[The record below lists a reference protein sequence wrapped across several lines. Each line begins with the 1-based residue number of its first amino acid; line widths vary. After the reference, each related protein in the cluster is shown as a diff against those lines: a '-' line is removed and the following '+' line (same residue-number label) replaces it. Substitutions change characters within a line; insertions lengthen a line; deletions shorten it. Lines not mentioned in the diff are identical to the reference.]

1 MRAKWEQNISE
12 SLVEQFYNKQ
22 TEEEIDAGF
31 NETLSFGTAGIRNT
45 FGIGPGRLNKFT
57 IQKFALGLA
66 KYLKNLSI
74 NPRVIIHFDTRHL
87 SKEFAIEI
95 AKVLGTQNIPIIL
108 PNTYKSTPE
117 LSFAVRHLNMTAG
130 IMITAS
136 HNPKNYNGIKVYGP
150 DGGQLLTEASLKL
163 SSYIDTVKDPLNI
176 QTEAFEVL
184 KKKKLILPFKEETT
198 QSYKSSIK
206 NLVGHFTNAQ
216 SKIILTSLHGTSLP
230 LLSQILK
237 DLSYSNYVIEE
248 LQSKPD
254 GDFPTLNV
262 ANPEM
267 EDTFDLG
274 KQLAEKED
282 AQLIIATDPDADR
295 LGIVERYKDGSTRY
309 FNGNEIG
316 LLLIKLRNS
325 QVSDTQ
331 HKYIIKSVVTGALS
345 EKLAKS
351 LNIKVI
357 NVLTGFK
364 YISEQLKHFKNNT
377 SQLVLAFE
385 ESHGYLIEDF
395 SRDKDAIQT
404 ATLLIKY
411 KEQLT
416 QANKTFKDVLN
427 EIYQEFGYFK
437 DKTLSPTFD
446 GIKGR
451 NKIKEIMN
459 TLKNVETIELNNLT
473 PLSIEN
479 YISKQSR
486 NIKTGDIQAIQLPK
500 TDLIKFIFEE
510 GFIAVRPSGTEPKMK
525 LYFSLNVDNLNEVI
539 EEFKVKFN
547 LK

>member
-95 AKVLGTQNIPIIL
+95 AKVLGTQNIPVIL

-136 HNPKNYNGIKVYGP
+136 HNPKNYNGIKVYGS

-163 SSYIDTVKDPLNI
+163 SSYIDTVEDPLNI

-184 KKKKLILPFKEETT
+184 KSKKLILPFKEETT

-216 SKIILTSLHGTSLP
+216 SKTILTSLHGTSLP

-237 DLSYSNYVIEE
+237 DLSYPNYVIEE

-274 KQLAEKED
+274 KQLAERED

-295 LGIVERYKDGSTRY
+295 LGIVERYEDGSTRY

-316 LLLIKLRNS
+316 LLLTKLRNS
-325 QVSDTQ
+325 QISDTQ

-351 LNIKVI
+351 LNINVI

-437 DKTLSPTFD
+437 DKTLSPTFE
-446 GIKGR
+446 GEKGR

-486 NIKTGDIQAIQLPK
+486 NIKTGDIQTIQLPK

>member
-95 AKVLGTQNIPIIL
+95 AKVLGTQNIPVIL

-136 HNPKNYNGIKVYGP
+136 HNPKNYNGIKVYGS

-184 KKKKLILPFKEETT
+184 KSKKLILPFKEETT

-206 NLVGHFTNAQ
+206 NLVGHFTHAQ
-216 SKIILTSLHGTSLP
+216 SKTILTSLHGTSLP

-295 LGIVERYKDGSTRY
+295 LGIVERYEDGSTRY

-325 QVSDTQ
+325 QISDSQ

-446 GIKGR
+446 GEKGR

>member
-95 AKVLGTQNIPIIL
+95 AKVLGTQNIPVTL

-136 HNPKNYNGIKVYGP
+136 HNPKNYNGIKVYGS
-150 DGGQLLTEASLKL
+150 DGGQLLTKASLKL
-163 SSYIDTVKDPLNI
+163 SSYIDTVKYPLNI

-184 KKKKLILPFKEETT
+184 KSKKLILPFKEETT

-206 NLVGHFTNAQ
+206 NLVGYFTNAQ
-216 SKIILTSLHGTSLP
+216 SKTILTSLHGTSLP

-295 LGIVERYKDGSTRY
+295 LGIVERYEDGSTRY

-316 LLLIKLRNS
+316 LLLIKLRNL
-325 QVSDTQ
+325 QLSDTQ

-357 NVLTGFK
+357 KVLTGFK

-385 ESHGYLIEDF
+385 ESHGYLIENF

-446 GIKGR
+446 GTKGR

-459 TLKNVETIELNNLT
+459 TLKNIETIELNNLT

-479 YISKQSR
+479 YISQQSR

-547 LK
+547 LN

>member
-95 AKVLGTQNIPIIL
+95 AKVLGTQNIPVIL

-136 HNPKNYNGIKVYGP
+136 HNPKNYNGIKVYDS

-163 SSYIDTVKDPLNI
+163 SSYIDTVEDPLNI

-184 KKKKLILPFKEETT
+184 KSKKLILPFKEETT

-216 SKIILTSLHGTSLP
+216 SKTILTSLHGTSLP

-237 DLSYSNYVIEE
+237 DLSYLNYVIEE

-295 LGIVERYKDGSTRY
+295 LGIVERYEDGSTRY

-325 QVSDTQ
+325 QISDSQ

-364 YISEQLKHFKNNT
+364 YISEQLEYFKNNT

-437 DKTLSPTFD
+437 DKTLSPTFE
-446 GIKGR
+446 GEKGR

-486 NIKTGDIQAIQLPK
+486 NIKTGDIQTIQLPK

>member
-57 IQKFALGLA
+57 IQKFALGLV

-95 AKVLGTQNIPIIL
+95 AKVLGTQNTPVTL

-136 HNPKNYNGIKVYGP
+136 HNPKNYNGIKVYGS
-150 DGGQLLTEASLKL
+150 DGGQLLTKASLKL
-163 SSYIDTVKDPLNI
+163 SSYIDTVKYPLNI

-184 KKKKLILPFKEETT
+184 KSKKLILPFKEETT

-206 NLVGHFTNAQ
+206 NLVGYFTNAQ
-216 SKIILTSLHGTSLP
+216 SKTILTSLHGTSLP

-295 LGIVERYKDGSTRY
+295 LGIVERYEDGSTRY

-316 LLLIKLRNS
+316 LLLIKLRNL
-325 QVSDTQ
+325 QLSDTQ

-385 ESHGYLIEDF
+385 ESHGYLIENF

-446 GIKGR
+446 GTKGR

-547 LK
+547 LN

>member
-95 AKVLGTQNIPIIL
+95 AKVLGTQNIPVIL

-136 HNPKNYNGIKVYGP
+136 HNPKNYNGIKVYGS

-184 KKKKLILPFKEETT
+184 KSKKLILPFKEETT

-216 SKIILTSLHGTSLP
+216 SKTILTSLHGTSLP

>member
-95 AKVLGTQNIPIIL
+95 AKVLGTQNIPVIL

-136 HNPKNYNGIKVYGP
+136 HNPKNYNGIKVYGS

-184 KKKKLILPFKEETT
+184 KSNKLILPFKEETT

-206 NLVGHFTNAQ
+206 NLVGHFTHAQ
-216 SKIILTSLHGTSLP
+216 SKTILTSLHGTSLP

-262 ANPEM
+262 ANPET

-295 LGIVERYKDGSTRY
+295 LGIVERYEDGSTRY

-325 QVSDTQ
+325 QISDSQ

-437 DKTLSPTFD
+437 DKTLSPTFE
-446 GIKGR
+446 GEKGR

-486 NIKTGDIQAIQLPK
+486 NIKTDDIQTIQLPK

>member
-95 AKVLGTQNIPIIL
+95 AKVLGTQNIPVTL

-136 HNPKNYNGIKVYGP
+136 HNPKNYNGIKVYGS
-150 DGGQLLTEASLKL
+150 DGGQLLTKASLKL
-163 SSYIDTVKDPLNI
+163 SSYIDTVKYPLNI

-184 KKKKLILPFKEETT
+184 KSKKLILPFKEETT

-206 NLVGHFTNAQ
+206 NLVGYFTNAQ
-216 SKIILTSLHGTSLP
+216 SKTILTSLHGTSLP

-237 DLSYSNYVIEE
+237 DLSYSNYVTEE

-295 LGIVERYKDGSTRY
+295 LGIVERYEDGSTRY

-316 LLLIKLRNS
+316 LLLIKLRNP
-325 QVSDTQ
+325 QLSDTQ

-385 ESHGYLIEDF
+385 ESHGYLIENF

-446 GIKGR
+446 GTKGR

-479 YISKQSR
+479 YISKQSL

-547 LK
+547 LN

>member
-57 IQKFALGLA
+57 IQKFALGLV

-95 AKVLGTQNIPIIL
+95 AKVLGTQNIPVTL

-136 HNPKNYNGIKVYGP
+136 HNPKNYNGIKVYGS
-150 DGGQLLTEASLKL
+150 DDGQLLTKASLKL
-163 SSYIDTVKDPLNI
+163 SSYIDTVKYPLNI

-184 KKKKLILPFKEETT
+184 KSKKLILPFKEETT

-206 NLVGHFTNAQ
+206 NLVGYFTNAQ
-216 SKIILTSLHGTSLP
+216 SKTILTSLHGTSLP

-295 LGIVERYKDGSTRY
+295 LGIVERYEDGSTRY

-316 LLLIKLRNS
+316 LLLIKLRNL
-325 QVSDTQ
+325 QLSDTQ

-385 ESHGYLIEDF
+385 ESHGYLIENF

-446 GIKGR
+446 GTKGR

-459 TLKNVETIELNNLT
+459 TLENVETIELNNLT

-547 LK
+547 LN

>member
-95 AKVLGTQNIPIIL
+95 AKVLGTQNIPVIL

-136 HNPKNYNGIKVYGP
+136 HNPKNYNGIKVYGS

-184 KKKKLILPFKEETT
+184 KSNKLILPFKEETT

-206 NLVGHFTNAQ
+206 NLVGHFTHAQ
-216 SKIILTSLHGTSLP
+216 SKTILTSLHGTSLP

-295 LGIVERYKDGSTRY
+295 LGIVERYEDGSTRY

-325 QVSDTQ
+325 QISDSQ

-446 GIKGR
+446 GEKGR

>member
-95 AKVLGTQNIPIIL
+95 AKVLGTQNIPVTL

-136 HNPKNYNGIKVYGP
+136 HNPKNYNGIKVYGS
-150 DGGQLLTEASLKL
+150 DGGQLLTKASLKL
-163 SSYIDTVKDPLNI
+163 SSYIDTVKYPLNI

-184 KKKKLILPFKEETT
+184 KSKKLILPFKEETT

-206 NLVGHFTNAQ
+206 NLVGYFTNAQ
-216 SKIILTSLHGTSLP
+216 SKTILTSLHGTSLP

-295 LGIVERYKDGSTRY
+295 LGIVERYEDGSTRY

-316 LLLIKLRNS
+316 LLLIKLRNL
-325 QVSDTQ
+325 QLSDTQ

-385 ESHGYLIEDF
+385 ESHGYLIENF

-446 GIKGR
+446 GTKGR

-539 EEFKVKFN
+539 EEFKMKFN
-547 LK
+547 LN

>member
-95 AKVLGTQNIPIIL
+95 AKVLGTQNIPVIL

-136 HNPKNYNGIKVYGP
+136 HNPKNYNGIKVYGS

-163 SSYIDTVKDPLNI
+163 SSYIDTVEDPLNI

-184 KKKKLILPFKEETT
+184 KSNKLILPFKEETT

-216 SKIILTSLHGTSLP
+216 SKTILTSLHGTSLP

-262 ANPEM
+262 ANPET

-295 LGIVERYKDGSTRY
+295 LGIVERYEDGSTRY

-325 QVSDTQ
+325 QISDSQ

-385 ESHGYLIEDF
+385 ESHGYLTEDF

-437 DKTLSPTFD
+437 DKTLSPTFE
-446 GIKGR
+446 GEKGR

-486 NIKTGDIQAIQLPK
+486 NIKTDDIQTIPLPK

>member
-1 MRAKWEQNISE
+1 LRAKWEQNISE

-95 AKVLGTQNIPIIL
+95 AKVLGTQNIPVIL

-136 HNPKNYNGIKVYGP
+136 HNPKNYNGIKVYGS

-184 KKKKLILPFKEETT
+184 KSNKLILPFKEETT

-206 NLVGHFTNAQ
+206 NLVGHFTHAQ
-216 SKIILTSLHGTSLP
+216 SKTILTSLHGTSLP

-262 ANPEM
+262 ANPET

-295 LGIVERYKDGSTRY
+295 LGIVERYEDGSTRY

-325 QVSDTQ
+325 QISDSQ

-446 GIKGR
+446 GEKGR

>member
-95 AKVLGTQNIPIIL
+95 AKVLGTQNIPVIL

-136 HNPKNYNGIKVYGP
+136 HNPKNYNGIKVYGS

-163 SSYIDTVKDPLNI
+163 SSYIDTVEDPLNI

-184 KKKKLILPFKEETT
+184 KSNKLILPFKEETT

-206 NLVGHFTNAQ
+206 NLVGHFTHAQ
-216 SKIILTSLHGTSLP
+216 SKTILTSLHGTSLP

-262 ANPEM
+262 ANPET

-295 LGIVERYKDGSTRY
+295 LGIVERYEDGSTRY

-325 QVSDTQ
+325 QISDSQ

-437 DKTLSPTFD
+437 DKTLSPTFE
-446 GIKGR
+446 GEKGR

-486 NIKTGDIQAIQLPK
+486 NIKTDDIQTIQLPK

>member
-95 AKVLGTQNIPIIL
+95 AKVLGTQNIPVTL

-136 HNPKNYNGIKVYGP
+136 HNPKNYNGIKVYGS
-150 DGGQLLTEASLKL
+150 DGGQLLTKASLKL
-163 SSYIDTVKDPLNI
+163 SSYIDTVKYPLNI

-184 KKKKLILPFKEETT
+184 KSKKLILPFKEETT

-206 NLVGHFTNAQ
+206 NLVGYFTNAQ
-216 SKIILTSLHGTSLP
+216 SKTILTSLHGTSLP

-295 LGIVERYKDGSTRY
+295 LGIVERYEDGSTRY

-316 LLLIKLRNS
+316 LLLIKLRNP
-325 QVSDTQ
+325 QLSDTQ

-385 ESHGYLIEDF
+385 ESHGYLIENF

-446 GIKGR
+446 GTKGR

-547 LK
+547 LN

>member
-95 AKVLGTQNIPIIL
+95 AKVLGTQNIPVIL

-136 HNPKNYNGIKVYGP
+136 HNPKNYNGIKVYGS

-163 SSYIDTVKDPLNI
+163 SSYIDTVEDPLNI

-184 KKKKLILPFKEETT
+184 KSNKLILPFKEETT

-206 NLVGHFTNAQ
+206 NLVGHFTHAQ
-216 SKIILTSLHGTSLP
+216 SKTILTSLHGTSLP

-262 ANPEM
+262 ANPET

-295 LGIVERYKDGSTRY
+295 LGIVERYEDGSTRY

-325 QVSDTQ
+325 QISDSQ

-385 ESHGYLIEDF
+385 ESHGYLTEDF

-437 DKTLSPTFD
+437 DKTLSPTFE
-446 GIKGR
+446 GEKGR
-451 NKIKEIMN
+451 NKINEIMN

-486 NIKTGDIQAIQLPK
+486 NIKTDDIQTIQLPK

>member
-95 AKVLGTQNIPIIL
+95 AKVLGTQNIPVTL

-136 HNPKNYNGIKVYGP
+136 HNPKNYNGIKVYGS
-150 DGGQLLTEASLKL
+150 DGGQLLTKASLKL
-163 SSYIDTVKDPLNI
+163 SSYIDTVKYPLNI

-184 KKKKLILPFKEETT
+184 KSKKLILPFKEETT

-206 NLVGHFTNAQ
+206 NLVGYFTNAQ
-216 SKIILTSLHGTSLP
+216 SKTILTSLHGTSLP

-295 LGIVERYKDGSTRY
+295 LGIVERYEDGSTRY

-316 LLLIKLRNS
+316 LLLIKLRNL
-325 QVSDTQ
+325 QLSDTQ

-385 ESHGYLIEDF
+385 ESHGYLIENF

-446 GIKGR
+446 GTKGR

-547 LK
+547 LN

>member
-95 AKVLGTQNIPIIL
+95 AKVLGTQNIPVTL

-136 HNPKNYNGIKVYGP
+136 HNPKNYNGIKVYGS
-150 DGGQLLTEASLKL
+150 DGGQLLTKASLKL
-163 SSYIDTVKDPLNI
+163 SSYIDTVKYPLNI

-184 KKKKLILPFKEETT
+184 KSKKLILPFKEETT

-206 NLVGHFTNAQ
+206 NLVGYFTNAQ
-216 SKIILTSLHGTSLP
+216 SKTILTSLHGTSLP

-295 LGIVERYKDGSTRY
+295 LGIVERYEDGSTRY

-316 LLLIKLRNS
+316 LLLIKLRNL
-325 QVSDTQ
+325 QLSDTQ

-385 ESHGYLIEDF
+385 ESHGYLIENF

-446 GIKGR
+446 GTKGR

-479 YISKQSR
+479 YISQQSR

-547 LK
+547 LN

>member
-57 IQKFALGLA
+57 IQKFALGLV

-95 AKVLGTQNIPIIL
+95 AKVLGTQNIPVTL

-136 HNPKNYNGIKVYGP
+136 HNPKNYNGIKVYGS
-150 DGGQLLTEASLKL
+150 DGGQLLTKASLKL
-163 SSYIDTVKDPLNI
+163 SSYIDTVKYPLNI

-184 KKKKLILPFKEETT
+184 KSKKLILPFKEETT

-206 NLVGHFTNAQ
+206 NLVGYFTNAQ
-216 SKIILTSLHGTSLP
+216 SKTILTSLHGTSLP

-295 LGIVERYKDGSTRY
+295 LGIVERYEDGSTRY

-316 LLLIKLRNS
+316 LLLIKLRNL
-325 QVSDTQ
+325 QLSDTQ

-385 ESHGYLIEDF
+385 ESHGYLIENF

-446 GIKGR
+446 GTKGR

-547 LK
+547 LN

>member
-95 AKVLGTQNIPIIL
+95 AKVLGTQNIPVIL

-136 HNPKNYNGIKVYGP
+136 HNPKNYNGIKVYGS

-163 SSYIDTVKDPLNI
+163 SSYIDTVEDPLNI

-184 KKKKLILPFKEETT
+184 KSNKLILPFKEETT

-206 NLVGHFTNAQ
+206 NLVGHFTHAQ
-216 SKIILTSLHGTSLP
+216 SKTILTSLHGTSLP

-262 ANPEM
+262 ANPET

-295 LGIVERYKDGSTRY
+295 LGIVERYEDGSTRY

-325 QVSDTQ
+325 QISDSQ

-385 ESHGYLIEDF
+385 ESHGYLTEDF

-437 DKTLSPTFD
+437 DKTLSPTFE
-446 GIKGR
+446 GEKGR
-451 NKIKEIMN
+451 SKIKEIMN

-486 NIKTGDIQAIQLPK
+486 NIKTDDIQTIQLPK

>member
-1 MRAKWEQNISE
+1 
-12 SLVEQFYNKQ
+12 
-22 TEEEIDAGF
+22 
-31 NETLSFGTAGIRNT
+31 
-45 FGIGPGRLNKFT
+45 
-57 IQKFALGLA
+57 
-66 KYLKNLSI
+66 
-74 NPRVIIHFDTRHL
+74 
-87 SKEFAIEI
+87 
-95 AKVLGTQNIPIIL
+95 
-108 PNTYKSTPE
+108 
-117 LSFAVRHLNMTAG
+117 
-130 IMITAS
+130 
-136 HNPKNYNGIKVYGP
+136 
-150 DGGQLLTEASLKL
+150 
-163 SSYIDTVKDPLNI
+163 
-176 QTEAFEVL
+176 
-184 KKKKLILPFKEETT
+184 
-198 QSYKSSIK
+198 
-206 NLVGHFTNAQ
+206 
-216 SKIILTSLHGTSLP
+216 
-230 LLSQILK
+230 
-237 DLSYSNYVIEE
+237 
-248 LQSKPD
+248 
-254 GDFPTLNV
+254 
-262 ANPEM
+262 
-267 EDTFDLG
+267 
-274 KQLAEKED
+274 
-282 AQLIIATDPDADR
+282 
-295 LGIVERYKDGSTRY
+295 
-309 FNGNEIG
+309 
-316 LLLIKLRNS
+316 
-325 QVSDTQ
+325 
-331 HKYIIKSVVTGALS
+331 GALS

-385 ESHGYLIEDF
+385 ESHGYLTEDF

-437 DKTLSPTFD
+437 DKTLSPTFE
-446 GIKGR
+446 GEKGR
-451 NKIKEIMN
+451 SKIKEIMN

-486 NIKTGDIQAIQLPK
+486 NIKTDDIQTIQLPK

>member
-95 AKVLGTQNIPIIL
+95 AKVLGTQNIPVIL

-136 HNPKNYNGIKVYGP
+136 HNPKNYNGIKVYDS

-163 SSYIDTVKDPLNI
+163 SSYIDTVEDPLNI

-184 KKKKLILPFKEETT
+184 KSKKLILPFKEETT

-216 SKIILTSLHGTSLP
+216 SKTILTSLHGTSLP

-295 LGIVERYKDGSTRY
+295 LGIVERYEDGSTRY

-325 QVSDTQ
+325 QISDSQ

-427 EIYQEFGYFK
+427 EIYQEFGHFK

-446 GIKGR
+446 GKQGR

-479 YISKQSR
+479 YISKESR
-486 NIKTGDIQAIQLPK
+486 NIKTGDIQDIQLPK

-539 EEFKVKFN
+539 EEFKIKFN

>member
-1 MRAKWEQNISE
+1 MRAKWEQKISE

-95 AKVLGTQNIPIIL
+95 AKVLGTQNIPVTL

-136 HNPKNYNGIKVYGP
+136 HNPKNYNGIKVYGS
-150 DGGQLLTEASLKL
+150 DGGQLLTKASLKL
-163 SSYIDTVKDPLNI
+163 SSYIDTVKYPLNI

-184 KKKKLILPFKEETT
+184 KSKKLILPFKEETT
-198 QSYKSSIK
+198 QSYKLSIK
-206 NLVGHFTNAQ
+206 NLVGYFTNAQ
-216 SKIILTSLHGTSLP
+216 SKTILTSLHGTSLP

-295 LGIVERYKDGSTRY
+295 LGIVERYEDGSTRY

-316 LLLIKLRNS
+316 LLLIKLRNL
-325 QVSDTQ
+325 QLSDTQ

-385 ESHGYLIEDF
+385 ESHGYLIENF

-446 GIKGR
+446 GTKGR

-547 LK
+547 LN

>member
-95 AKVLGTQNIPIIL
+95 AKVLGTQNIPVIL

-136 HNPKNYNGIKVYGP
+136 HNPKNYNGIKVYGS

-163 SSYIDTVKDPLNI
+163 SSYIDTVEDPLNI

-184 KKKKLILPFKEETT
+184 KSNKLILPFKEETT

-206 NLVGHFTNAQ
+206 NLVGHFTHAQ
-216 SKIILTSLHGTSLP
+216 SKTILTSLHGTSLP

-262 ANPEM
+262 ANPET

-295 LGIVERYKDGSTRY
+295 LGIVERYEDGSTRY

-325 QVSDTQ
+325 QISDSQ

-385 ESHGYLIEDF
+385 ESHGYLTEDF

-437 DKTLSPTFD
+437 DKTLSPTFE
-446 GIKGR
+446 GEKGR

-486 NIKTGDIQAIQLPK
+486 NIKTDDIQTIQLPK

>member
-1 MRAKWEQNISE
+1 LRAKWEQNISE

-95 AKVLGTQNIPIIL
+95 AKVLGTQNIPVIL

-136 HNPKNYNGIKVYGP
+136 HNPKNYNGIKVYGS

-184 KKKKLILPFKEETT
+184 KSNKLILPFKEETT

-206 NLVGHFTNAQ
+206 NLVGHFTHAQ
-216 SKIILTSLHGTSLP
+216 SKTILTSLHGTSLP

-295 LGIVERYKDGSTRY
+295 LGIVERYEDGSTRY

-325 QVSDTQ
+325 QISDSQ

-437 DKTLSPTFD
+437 DKTLSPTFE
-446 GIKGR
+446 GEKGR

>member
-74 NPRVIIHFDTRHL
+74 NPRAIIHFDTRHL

-95 AKVLGTQNIPIIL
+95 AKVLGTQNIPVTL

-136 HNPKNYNGIKVYGP
+136 HNPKNYNGIKVYGS
-150 DGGQLLTEASLKL
+150 DGGQLLTKASLKL
-163 SSYIDTVKDPLNI
+163 SSYIDTVKYPLNI

-184 KKKKLILPFKEETT
+184 KSKKLILPFKEETT

-206 NLVGHFTNAQ
+206 NLVGYFTNAQ
-216 SKIILTSLHGTSLP
+216 SKTILTSLHGTSLP

-295 LGIVERYKDGSTRY
+295 LGIVERYEDGSTRY

-316 LLLIKLRNS
+316 LLLIKLRNP
-325 QVSDTQ
+325 QLSDTQ

-385 ESHGYLIEDF
+385 ESHGYLIENF

-446 GIKGR
+446 GTEGR

-547 LK
+547 LN

>member
-95 AKVLGTQNIPIIL
+95 AKVLGTQNIPVTL

-136 HNPKNYNGIKVYGP
+136 HNPKNYNGIKVYGS
-150 DGGQLLTEASLKL
+150 DGWQLLTKASLKL
-163 SSYIDTVKDPLNI
+163 SSYIDTVKYPLNI

-184 KKKKLILPFKEETT
+184 KSKKLILPFKEETT

-206 NLVGHFTNAQ
+206 NLVGYFTNAQ
-216 SKIILTSLHGTSLP
+216 SKTILTSLHGTSLP

-237 DLSYSNYVIEE
+237 DLSYSNYVTEE

-295 LGIVERYKDGSTRY
+295 LGIVERYEDGSTRY

-316 LLLIKLRNS
+316 LLLIKLRNP
-325 QVSDTQ
+325 QLSDTQ

-385 ESHGYLIEDF
+385 ESHGYLIENF

-446 GIKGR
+446 GTKGR

-479 YISKQSR
+479 YISKQSL

-547 LK
+547 LN

>member
-95 AKVLGTQNIPIIL
+95 AKVLGTQNIPVTL

-136 HNPKNYNGIKVYGP
+136 HNPKNYNGIKVYGS
-150 DGGQLLTEASLKL
+150 DGGQLLTKASLKL
-163 SSYIDTVKDPLNI
+163 SSYIDTVKYPLNI

-184 KKKKLILPFKEETT
+184 KSKKLILPFKEETT

-206 NLVGHFTNAQ
+206 NLVGYFTNAQ
-216 SKIILTSLHGTSLP
+216 SKTILTSLHGTSLP

-295 LGIVERYKDGSTRY
+295 LGIVERYEDGSTRY

-316 LLLIKLRNS
+316 LLLIKLRNP
-325 QVSDTQ
+325 QLSDTQ

-385 ESHGYLIEDF
+385 ESHGYLIENF

-446 GIKGR
+446 GTKGR

-510 GFIAVRPSGTEPKMK
+510 GFIAIRPSGTEPKMK

-547 LK
+547 LN

>member
-95 AKVLGTQNIPIIL
+95 AKVLGTQNIPVTL

-136 HNPKNYNGIKVYGP
+136 HNPKNYNGIKVYGS
-150 DGGQLLTEASLKL
+150 DGGQLLTKASLKL
-163 SSYIDTVKDPLNI
+163 SSYIDTVKYPLNI

-184 KKKKLILPFKEETT
+184 KSKKLILPFKEETT

-206 NLVGHFTNAQ
+206 NLVGYFTNAQ
-216 SKIILTSLHGTSLP
+216 SKTILTSLHGTSLP

-295 LGIVERYKDGSTRY
+295 LGIVERYEDGSTRY

-316 LLLIKLRNS
+316 LLLIKLRNP
-325 QVSDTQ
+325 QLSDTQ

-385 ESHGYLIEDF
+385 ESHGYLIENF

-446 GIKGR
+446 GTKGR

-539 EEFKVKFN
+539 EEFKVKFTLN
-547 LK
+547 

>member
-95 AKVLGTQNIPIIL
+95 AKVLGTQNIPVIL

-136 HNPKNYNGIKVYGP
+136 HNPKNYNGIKVYDS

-163 SSYIDTVKDPLNI
+163 SSYIDTVEDPLNI

-184 KKKKLILPFKEETT
+184 KSKKLILPFKEETT

-216 SKIILTSLHGTSLP
+216 SKTILTSLHGTSLP

-295 LGIVERYKDGSTRY
+295 LGIVERYEDGSTRY

-325 QVSDTQ
+325 QISDSQ

-351 LNIKVI
+351 LNINVI

-364 YISEQLKHFKNNT
+364 YISEQLEYFKNNT

-395 SRDKDAIQT
+395 SRDKDAIQS

-437 DKTLSPTFD
+437 DKTLSPTFE
-446 GIKGR
+446 GEKGR

>member
-95 AKVLGTQNIPIIL
+95 AKVLGTQNIPVTL

-136 HNPKNYNGIKVYGP
+136 HNPKNYNGIKVYGS
-150 DGGQLLTEASLKL
+150 DGGQLLTKASLKL
-163 SSYIDTVKDPLNI
+163 SSYIDTVKYPLNI

-184 KKKKLILPFKEETT
+184 KSKKLILPFKEETT

-206 NLVGHFTNAQ
+206 NLVGYFTNAQ
-216 SKIILTSLHGTSLP
+216 SKTILTSLHGTSLP

-295 LGIVERYKDGSTRY
+295 LGIVERYEDGSTRY

-316 LLLIKLRNS
+316 LLLIKLRNL
-325 QVSDTQ
+325 QLSDTQ

-385 ESHGYLIEDF
+385 ESHGYLIENF

-446 GIKGR
+446 GTEGR

-539 EEFKVKFN
+539 EEFKMKFN
-547 LK
+547 LN

>member
-95 AKVLGTQNIPIIL
+95 AKVLGTQNIPVTL

-136 HNPKNYNGIKVYGP
+136 HNPKNYNGIKVYGS
-150 DGGQLLTEASLKL
+150 DGGQLLTKASLKL
-163 SSYIDTVKDPLNI
+163 SSYIDTVKYPLNI

-184 KKKKLILPFKEETT
+184 KSKKLILPFKEETT

-206 NLVGHFTNAQ
+206 NLVGYFTNAQ
-216 SKIILTSLHGTSLP
+216 SKTILTSLHGTSLP

-295 LGIVERYKDGSTRY
+295 LGIVERYEDGSTRY

-316 LLLIKLRNS
+316 LLLIKLRNL
-325 QVSDTQ
+325 QLSDTQ

-385 ESHGYLIEDF
+385 ESHGYLIENF

-446 GIKGR
+446 GTKGR

-459 TLKNVETIELNNLT
+459 TLKNIETIELNNLT

-479 YISKQSR
+479 YISQQSR

-547 LK
+547 LN

>member
-95 AKVLGTQNIPIIL
+95 AKVLGTQNIPVIL

-136 HNPKNYNGIKVYGP
+136 HNPKNYNGIKVYGS

-163 SSYIDTVKDPLNI
+163 SSYIDTVEDPLNI

-184 KKKKLILPFKEETT
+184 KSNKLILPFKEETT

-206 NLVGHFTNAQ
+206 NLVGHFTHTQ
-216 SKIILTSLHGTSLP
+216 SKTILTSLHGTSLP

-262 ANPEM
+262 ANPET

-295 LGIVERYKDGSTRY
+295 LGIVERYEDGSTRY

-325 QVSDTQ
+325 QISDSQ

-437 DKTLSPTFD
+437 DKTLSPTFE
-446 GIKGR
+446 GEKGR

-486 NIKTGDIQAIQLPK
+486 NIKTDDIQTIQLPK